1 MDERVFFAAAPSYS
15 QSAVDAAVEQLLRQL
30 PAAVL
35 LAPGKTVLLKPNLL
49 CAAAPEKAVTTHPAV
64 VKAVIRAAKRRG
76 VAASDIIVADSPGGP
91 HASGLVKAAWKAS
104 GIAAACAEEG
114 VGLYTGAASGEA
126 PKAEGAKR
134 RFTFLE
140 PVLAADVLIDLPKAK
155 THMMTGLSAATK
167 NLFGCIPGLQKAELH
182 MRFPDRERFGRM
194 MAEVWQCVRP
204 DLVVMDAVLAMEG
217 DGPAG
222 GAPRRVGCLI
232 GGEDAWGIDL
242 AVCRMMGLAPDS
254 VPYLAGGMKLGL
266 CPAALDER
274 RLCGDTELAQPI
286 PGWKLPSGAVRLDF
300 TNRFPRGLR
309 WAAPAITR
317 FAAPRPRV
325 RRSGCIGCGKCAE
338 ICPQKTIRVENGKAQ
353 ILPARCIRCFCC
365 HEMCPV
371 KAIDVYRPL
380 GALFNL

>member
-1 MDERVFFAAAPSYS
+1 MNEILFCSLPDYADQA
-15 QSAVDAAVEQLLRQL
+15 AVDAAVERIFAAC
-30 PAAVL
+30 PAAGRIGPAANV
-35 LAPGKTVLLKPNLL
+35 TLKPNLL
-49 CAAAPEKAVTTHPAV
+49 AKHPPEHAVTTHPAV
-64 VKAVIRAAKRRG
+64 VRAVIRAVKRRG
-76 VAASDIIVADSPGGP
+76 AQQITLADSPGGVYTP
-91 HASGLVKAAWKAS
+91 AVLHGIYRASGLAQV
-104 GIAAACAEEG
+104 CEEEG
-114 VGLYTGAASGEA
+114 AALYDACEFGPRKTGGGLVQEFNLI
-126 PKAEGAKR
+126 R
-134 RFTFLE
+134 
-140 PVLAADVLIDLPKAK
+140 PVLEADFLIDLPKMK
-155 THMMTGLSAATK
+155 THVMTGMTGAVK

-222 GAPRRVGCLI
+222 GTPRRVGCLI

-286 PGWKLPSGAVRLDF
+286 PGWELPSGAVRLDF

-338 ICPQKTIRVENGKAQ
+338 ICPQKTIRVENGKAK